1 MSITSYAPG
10 SGRRVQPR
18 SRMASSAAEVDL
30 SGTWRFRYSARPD
43 LAPAGTEAQE
53 PAASLTPMRPLPPL
67 EPLTPLSEL
76 PDDHQRQTQG
86 S

>member
-43 LAPAGTEAQE
+43 LAPVGAEAVD
-53 PAASLTPMRPLPPL
+53 L
-67 EPLTPLSEL
+67 
-76 PDDHQRQTQG
+76 DDSGWDTIAVPSHWVLQG
-86 S
+86 RED

>member
-10 SGRRVQPR
+10 SARRVQPR

-43 LAPAGTEAQE
+43 LAPAGADSSVYSSACPVPRNRSQFST
-53 PAASLTPMRPLPPL
+53 S
-67 EPLTPLSEL
+67 
-76 PDDHQRQTQG
+76 
-86 S
+86 

>member
-43 LAPAGTEAQE
+43 LAPAGADSSVYSSDL
-53 PAASLTPMRPLPPL
+53 PSLCSRSQ
-67 EPLTPLSEL
+67 LS
-76 PDDHQRQTQG
+76 T